1 MIDIKDKKNCS
12 GCGACYKACPKNCI
26 SMKTDSEGFRYP
38 VVDSSNCVGC
48 NLCEKVCPIKN
59 VKPSSEECIAGYV
72 AQSLD
77 NTRIVSSS
85 GGIFYLLAKKVIE
98 DGGIVVGASYDEEML
113 VRHEAIGDV
122 KDLPRLM
129 GSKYMQSNL
138 GDIYSEIKK
147 ELDNSRT
154 VLFSGTACQVAGLKS
169 YLRKDY
175 SNLFTVDV
183 LCHGAPSPFVWKRYV
198 SGLEKEY
205 GAKVSKVDFRN
216 KISGWKNY
224 SFSVCFE
231 NGEVYET
238 PYMNSEYMK
247 LFIQN
252 YILRPSCYDCSF
264 KSLKRDSDLTIGD
277 AWGIDKVEPDFD
289 DDKGTS
295 VIVTHT
301 EKGEILLEK
310 IEENLKIKRMEIDTI
325 LPPSADSRKAVN
337 MPSGRALTFFYLRRN
352 KPIAKLMEA
361 TQYNTK
367 NKILKKIIRNK

>member
-12 GCGACYKACPKNCI
+12 GCGACYQACPKNCI
-26 SMKTDSEGFRYP
+26 SMKSDSEGFRYP
-38 VVDSSNCVGC
+38 VVDSLNCIKC
-48 NLCEKVCPIKN
+48 NLCENVCPIINK
-59 VKPSSEECIAGYV
+59 KPSSEECIAGYV
-72 AQSLD
+72 AKSLD
-77 NTRIVSSS
+77 NTRTVSSS
-85 GGIFYLLAKKVIE
+85 GGIFYLLARKVIE
-98 DGGIVVGASYDEEML
+98 DGGIVVGASYDDELL
-113 VRHEAIGDV
+113 VRHEMISDV

-147 ELDNSRT
+147 ELDNSRA

-183 LCHGAPSPFVWKRYV
+183 LCHGVPSPYVWKRYV
-198 SGLEKEY
+198 SGLEEKY
-205 GAKVSKVDFRN
+205 GARVSKVDFRN

-224 SFSVCFE
+224 SFSACFE

-310 IEENLKIKRMEIDTI
+310 IEENLKIKRMDIDTI
-325 LPPSADSRKAVN
+325 LPPSADSRKSVN

-352 KPIAKLMEA
+352 KSITKLMEA